1 MLFQVTLIRQK
12 HVTFENH
19 FILASTPSL
28 VKISRLHFPNLQ
40 MHFPTG
46 NWHQKVA
53 SPGKQ
58 QHSLLSGENFTIVFP
73 KHHKCK
79 SNWQA
84 APSSTYCSL
93 VKISPLYF
101 PNFTNAN
108 ATGKR
113 HQAAQV
119 ALWWK
124 FHQEIPKQVSGAGQK
139 CPDQYGRV
147 KESSPTISKNEKD
160 AKCAMDRGIY
170 PCWCYQ
176 VVRGRIKK
184 DLLNQIKLYKCENT
198 PFESRFGINCIYDH
212 L

>member
-1 MLFQVTLIRQK
+1 MICYFKLHWYARSMLHSKITLFWQAPPLWWK
-12 HVTFENH
+12 FHDC
-19 FILASTPSL
+19 
-28 VKISRLHFPNLQ
+28 ISQTSQ

-73 KHHKCK
+73 KRHKCK

-124 FHQEIPKQVSGAGQK
+124 FHQEIPEQVWGRAGQQ

-147 KESSPTISKNEKD
+147 KESSPTKQGSAKTEID
-160 AKCAMDRGIY
+160 AKCKMDRI
-170 PCWCYQ
+170 CII
-176 VVRGRIKK
+176 VIIK
-184 DLLNQIKLYKCENT
+184 
-198 PFESRFGINCIYDH
+198 
-212 L
+212 